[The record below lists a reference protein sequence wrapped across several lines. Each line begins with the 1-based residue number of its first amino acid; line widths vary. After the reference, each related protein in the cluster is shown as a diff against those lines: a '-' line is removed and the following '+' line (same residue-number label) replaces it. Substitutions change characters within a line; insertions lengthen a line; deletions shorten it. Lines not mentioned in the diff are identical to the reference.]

1 MTVRKKGNKWYCRF
15 QIDGIRYERPCKAAT
30 DEKSALQCEVIIKS
44 EIMRGHYDFGKTEKA
59 PKLKDAIAIM
69 TTHSENN
76 KRSVRTDKY
85 QFKKVVEFWGENK
98 PLRDITAQ
106 NIEEFKSFLKIRKTE
121 RVKQY
126 PNPDYPT
133 KSRKKYIKER
143 EEIEVITSNSTI
155 NRYVAMLKKMFNLC
169 VKNRLI
175 TENPCAGIKMLR
187 EPNYK
192 IRYLTDEEQT
202 KLFDAIK
209 DCDFLSLVKVAL
221 YTGMRRGEIL
231 SLKWENIE
239 DDFIEILDSKSGKS
253 RKIPNVG
260 NLKLL
265 LEKIS
270 HDNEYVFY
278 NKQTGTRFYDIKKQ
292 FNTAVKN
299 AGIVNFRFHDLRHTA
314 ATRMVRAGIDLVV
327 VKELLGHANIQ
338 TTMRYAHALQDV
350 KENAIELLSRY

>member
-59 PKLKDAIAIM
+59 PKLKDALAIM
-69 TTHSENN
+69 ATHSENN
-76 KRSVRTDKY
+76 KRSARTDKY
-85 QFKKVVEFWGENK
+85 QFKKVIEFWGANK

-121 RVKQY
+121 RVKRYQ
-126 PNPDYPT
+126 NPDYPT
-133 KSRKKYIKER
+133 KSRKKYIRER

-169 VKNRLI
+169 VKNKLI
-175 TENPCAGIKMLR
+175 TENPCIGIKMLR

-192 IRYLTDEEQT
+192 IRYLTDEEQ
-202 KLFDAIK
+202 KQLFNAIK
-209 DCDFLSLVKVAL
+209 DVDFLNLVKFAL

-239 DDFIEILDSKSGKS
+239 NDFIQILDSKSGKS
-253 RKIPNVG
+253 RKIPKVG

-265 LEKIS
+265 LEQIP
-270 HDNEYVFY
+270 HENEYVFY
-278 NKQTGTRFYDIKKQ
+278 NKQTGTRFFDIKRQ
-292 FNTAVKN
+292 FSTAIKN
-299 AGIVNFRFHDLRHTA
+299 AGITDFRFHDLRHTA

-350 KENAIELLSRY
+350 KANAIELLSRY